1 MDKAAIFTTLTQ
13 RNALRKQA
21 KLPLLD
27 LTSEYHNGVALA
39 AWQACQAACD
49 RFAGAR
55 ARIRDQV
62 LADFR
67 AVHGPGFGF
76 TFGGRWAV
84 GHETNRRFQLYM
96 REIHGLQFPESTSPN
111 SIVYG
116 GANTTREV

>member
-39 AWQACQAACD
+39 VWQAYQAACD
-49 RFAGAR
+49 RFADER

-84 GHETNRRFQLYM
+84 GHETNRRFHLYM
-96 REIHGLQFPESTSPN
+96 REIHGLQSPGSTGPN
-111 SIVYG
+111 TIVYG
-116 GANTTREV
+116 AADKTHEV